1 MKMKKKKTVK
11 GKQGEAEVRVDASID
26 NVKPEDFDALLI
38 PGGFSPDILRA
49 DDRYVQFTRAFM
61 DEKNQY
67 LRFVTDRNCSLQRRR
82 WKAEARLAIHPFK

>member
-1 MKMKKKKTVK
+1 M
-11 GKQGEAEVRVDASID
+11 RVDASID

-67 LRFVTDRNCSLQRRR
+67 LRSVTDRNCSLQQRH